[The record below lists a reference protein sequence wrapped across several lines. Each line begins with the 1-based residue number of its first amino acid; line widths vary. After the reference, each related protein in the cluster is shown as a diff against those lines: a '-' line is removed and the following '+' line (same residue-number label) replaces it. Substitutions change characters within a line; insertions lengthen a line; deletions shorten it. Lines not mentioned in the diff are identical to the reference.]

1 MKKFI
6 LSTIFAVALF
16 AANAQSDLTFRRFK
30 LDLSAGYVVTTG
42 DTSGNGVL
50 FSFEPKFAINDFVT
64 IGLRTEMAISITG
77 DASYGTVKGTGS
89 YLLTGDYYFN
99 TNKVRPFAGAGIGIY
114 RHASADI
121 GSTEEIIVYSKFGYA
136 PRIGIEAGHFRTALE
151 YNFAGKAADI
161 NKNYLGIKIG
171 FLIGGGRIE
180 E

>member
-1 MKKFI
+1 MKK
-6 LSTIFAVALF
+6 LLLTTIAVIGLF

-30 LDLSAGYVVTTG
+30 LDLSAGYAVTTG

-50 FSFEPKFAINDFVT
+50 FSFEPKLAINDHVT
-64 IGLRTEMAISITG
+64 IGLRSEISISVTG

-89 YLLTGDYYFN
+89 YLATADYYFN
-99 TNKVRPFAGAGIGIY
+99 TNTVRPFAGAGLGIF

-121 GSTEEIIVYSKFGYA
+121 GSTEEIITYSKFGFA

-151 YNFAGKAADI
+151 YNFAGKAGDI